1 MIRRRAWLAVIES
14 LWEQKSV
21 LWLSGVRRI
30 GKTILAKELPD
41 NEYFNCDLPS
51 TRKQLEDPEFFLH
64 NRTVPGRIVL
74 DEIHRLDDP
83 SSLLKI
89 AADEFPLL
97 RILATGSSTLDAT
110 RKFRD
115 NLAGRKRML
124 LLTPVLWSECADF
137 GIADIDRRL
146 LHGGF
151 PEMLLAAAPD
161 PAFFQEWLD
170 SFYARDIMELFG
182 IRNRIGFMSLLR
194 LLLHRSGGLLDVT
207 DLSKES
213 GLSRP
218 TVLAHLEALE
228 TSHAIVRVAPWAG
241 GGSREIVRR
250 PRVYGFDTGIV
261 AHVRGWR
268 DIRDTDRGHLWE
280 HLVLDE
286 LRFRFPDVAP
296 RYWRDKSGRE
306 IDFVIDRGPG
316 GVDTVE
322 AKIPPDSFCP
332 QNLKVFRSLYPAG
345 RNYVVSPH
353 VKTPY
358 SLKRNGMEVTIC
370 RPHEIPGGRDPR

>member
-1 MIRRRAWLAVIES
+1 V
-14 LWEQKSV
+14 
-21 LWLSGVRRI
+21 
-30 GKTILAKELPD
+30 LAKELTD
-41 NEYFNCDLPS
+41 TEYFNCDLPS
-51 TRKQLEDPEFFLH
+51 TRRQMEDPVFFLH
-64 NRTVPGRIVL
+64 NRAVPGRIVL

-89 AADEFPLL
+89 AADEFPML

-115 NLAGRKRML
+115 NLAGRKRTL
-124 LLTPVLWSECADF
+124 HLTPVLWSECADF
-137 GIADIDRRL
+137 GISDIDRRL

-151 PEMLLAAAPD
+151 PEVLLAASPD
-161 PAFFQEWLD
+161 PLFFEEWLD
-170 SFYARDIMELFG
+170 SFYARDILELFG
-182 IRNRIGFMSLLR
+182 IRNRTGFMSLLR
-194 LLLHRSGGLLDVT
+194 LLLHRSGGQLDVT

-228 TSHAIVRVAPWAG
+228 TAQAIVRVAPWAG

-250 PRVYGFDTGIV
+250 PRVYGFDSGII

-268 DIRDTDRGHLWE
+268 DMRDTDRGHLWE

-286 LRFRFPDVAP
+286 LRFRFPDVAA

-306 IDFVIDRGPG
+306 IDFVIDRGPR

-322 AKIPPDSFCP
+322 AKVQPDAFSP
-332 QNLKVFRSLYPAG
+332 GNLKVFRSLYPAG
-345 RNYVVSPH
+345 RNFLASPYAKKPYSMRIDGMEITACSPH
-353 VKTPY
+353 Q
-358 SLKRNGMEVTIC
+358 
-370 RPHEIPGGRDPR
+370 IPAGR

>member
-1 MIRRRAWLAVIES
+1 V
-14 LWEQKSV
+14 
-21 LWLSGVRRI
+21 SGVRRI

-51 TRKQLEDPEFFLH
+51 TRTQLEDPEFFLH

-115 NLAGRKRML
+115 NLAGRKHML

-170 SFYARDIMELFG
+170 SLYARDIMELFG

-241 GGSREIVRR
+241 GISWI
-250 PRVYGFDTGIV
+250 PI
-261 AHVRGWR
+261 
-268 DIRDTDRGHLWE
+268 
-280 HLVLDE
+280 
-286 LRFRFPDVAP
+286 
-296 RYWRDKSGRE
+296 
-306 IDFVIDRGPG
+306 
-316 GVDTVE
+316 VDTSGDTWCWTSS
-322 AKIPPDSFCP
+322 ASA
-332 QNLKVFRSLYPAG
+332 FRTLYLAIG
-345 RNYVVSPH
+345 AT
-353 VKTPY
+353 KA
-358 SLKRNGMEVTIC
+358 
-370 RPHEIPGGRDPR
+370 GGR